1 VRSSL
6 AGRVF
11 LVDNARPRDRVSAS
25 GEVER
30 RMVADGREFDIVTR
44 YWKPAQLEAEVARL
58 GWELIAGATTN
69 GHFIFASAR
78 RSNSL

>member
-1 VRSSL
+1 
-6 AGRVF
+6 
-11 LVDNARPRDRVSAS
+11 VSAS

-30 RMVADGREFDIVTR
+30 RKVADRREFDIVTR

-58 GWELIAGATTN
+58 GWELTAATTN